1 MKCNYWNFQDNSYMG
16 MLIPDIDDPGLLLK
30 ISRLTNE
37 IKISAFHSLA
47 FLFFLS
53 IIDSF
58 YDLHEQQKKEA

>member
-1 MKCNYWNFQDNSYMG
+1 MG

-47 FLFFLS
+47 VLFFLS
-53 IIDSF
+53 IIDST